1 MKALNDRLLKYIDY
15 LIDRYPVLEE
25 CKECIIEAYLL
36 LEECY
41 MKGRKLLIAGNGGS
55 AADAEHMA
63 GELMKKF
70 KIPRP
75 ISKEL
80 RERLIETDP
89 IRGKSLAKNLECPLR
104 AIPLVSHEA
113 LMTAY
118 MNDVDGV
125 SVFAQEVFGFGEEG
139 DVFLGISTSGD
150 SENIIYAAVIA
161 KTVGIK
167 VLGLT
172 GIEGGELA
180 KIADVCIKVPQSE
193 TYIIQEYHLPIYHCL
208 CLMLEDKFFNRS

>member
-208 CLMLEDKFFNRS
+208 CLMLEDKFFNSS